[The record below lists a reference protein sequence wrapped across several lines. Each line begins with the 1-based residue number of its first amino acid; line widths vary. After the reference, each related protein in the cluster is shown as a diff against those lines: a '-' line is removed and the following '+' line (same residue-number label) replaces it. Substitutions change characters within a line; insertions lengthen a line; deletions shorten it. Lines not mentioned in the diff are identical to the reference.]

1 MKISNSVV
9 SQKIDG
15 ELMILNIES
24 GICFSL
30 DEITASIWE
39 LIYQGTPIEALYDVL
54 LEMYDTEPDQLRSDI
69 KSLTNHLCSVGVL
82 EVRGNE
88 E

>member
-9 SQKIDG
+9 SQKIDS

-30 DEITASIWE
+30 DEIAASIWE
-39 LIYQGTPIEALYDVL
+39 LICQGTPIEALYDVL
-54 LEMYDTEPDQLRSDI
+54 LGM
-69 KSLTNHLCSVGVL
+69 
-82 EVRGNE
+82 
-88 E
+88 

>member
-1 MKISNSVV
+1 MDFTPSFSKHKHNGIFEKGPMKISNSVV

-30 DEITASIWE
+30 DEIAASIWE
-39 LIYQGTPIEALYDVL
+39 LICQGYTD
-54 LEMYDTEPDQLRSDI
+54 
-69 KSLTNHLCSVGVL
+69 
-82 EVRGNE
+82 
-88 E
+88 